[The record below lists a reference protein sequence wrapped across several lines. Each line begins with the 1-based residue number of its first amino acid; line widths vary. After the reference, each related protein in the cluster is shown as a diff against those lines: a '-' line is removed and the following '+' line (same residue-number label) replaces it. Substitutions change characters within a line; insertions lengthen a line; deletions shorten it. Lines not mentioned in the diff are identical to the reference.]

1 MQEYDDI
8 IRKFTSSSEQPPQQ
22 KLAEAR
28 QRTEDKLRKRLEN
41 SPYAPYVPPPQSQQP
56 TPSEWDKYRGIG
68 FAKYDHNPFNVF
80 DKVPNPSLWKQSKD
94 FAKDNLASVNQGIHN
109 VVKTGATVADIAGQ
123 VLLTNPKNII
133 NDGLANAEIRLLP
146 KQEEAYTTQ
155 LLNLL
160 GYKPN
165 EHIQALEQTK
175 SLNYHE
181 TKKKIDEE
189 IEKNTGIKKLATAF
203 WQTVKHPSV
212 GIPMGVESIPEMVVT
227 GGSRL
232 GVGVTEAL
240 QTTIHQL
247 SEMIENDLDIDKKSA
262 TALAVNAV
270 VTKVL
275 GDSFKTDVAVDDII
289 SKAVNPANK
298 TATNTSIKQTVKEL
312 GKETLQE
319 MGQEASDNATHQFI
333 HTGNINADEVLAS
346 AGQGG
351 AIGTHL
357 SGIPAVANLL
367 VNAGTNTPS
376 IDNPLK
382 QVPIDRLLDPKD
394 KKFDPAKAFS
404 RAYELS
410 INGETKEQKDTAKEQ
425 MDKAKSWVY
434 DKLAEIDETI
444 ATTSTPEKLEKLH
457 KQKEL
462 LQSKYIEPIENII
475 KAGNNA
481 SLATDSPLRPTDDG
495 FVQDVLKNQEEII
508 AKFNSD
514 NLNYGVTLPPM
525 PSVPSVPEQ
534 EPLAVNPEQPTQSQP
549 VNNNTSFNSNL
560 TQATFFGDSIAVGY
574 KQSYGANQ
582 GIVKG
587 GKDTR
592 WILNSIK
599 DYVTKN
605 PNSLQGQ
612 TVVLSSG
619 YSNTSF
625 GTDYK
630 GRTTKNQR
638 QTALANIKNQIS
650 TLKNAGANV
659 VLLGVADNY
668 NLYGGNGSQM
678 NADLASLAKEQG
690 VYFTGGLGNA
700 KDRVHPNYPKNKI
713 KLPNTNTTTQ
723 QNNQPAITKNSQT
736 YQYNKKA
743 NRKTNAIGMAGNWN
757 SGNIGNM
764 SDATTRRFVA
774 SVLYNE
780 SAGGNI
786 NAVQP
791 TGAYIGKYQLGA
803 GWLVDAGY
811 MSRSAYIK
819 AGLDKMSGAKSANQ
833 GIAKAFL
840 RNKNNWLN
848 GLSYE
853 AFMASHE
860 HQDRAF
866 KIGTENNYNELKRKG
881 LLKGRSELEIAG
893 LLKAAHLGGIG
904 GATKV
909 AKGLKAGK
917 DFTGTSVAGY
927 YNSIVQNTDGL
938 GNQSIAYNGGVSN
951 SDDSAVSTI
960 NQNTELDN
968 TQEELN
974 RLLAQWE
981 QDDTNEALQDEIAK
995 LQTKVEE
1002 LSQKQN
1008 QEQIQTQTQQ
1018 QLDDLKAQTLPKL
1031 VIRYSQMASE
1041 QALDE
1046 INQLQQSGML
1056 DEAQADNL
1064 RRLID
1069 VKIAIKGTN
1078 QDDVNHQITKGRRG
1092 NTNQETNL
1100 GLEDYDKVFT
1110 SAIAGHTP
1118 DTKTIT
1124 RYSRLLDNFSQSHHN
1139 KAQAMQEAYQS
1150 VRGTAN
1156 SVYLIPTQTDNGVEW
1171 QRGSLDDF
1179 NKAKQQDAYPLQ
1191 IHSGSGQFV
1200 DSVVQEALR
1209 IDGFKTAWAD
1219 SLAMLTDGIQPTLK
1233 TNKPSKASKISDDV
1247 NVDTNTVNVGRAGTG
1262 VNTVNLSNVNR
1273 GTAQAG
1279 QDGWLGNPF
1288 NIGAKGGWGVN
1299 NAKEQQNNYAN
1310 LLIQVLKQNEQAR
1323 KEFIKL
1329 QDKQLNS
1336 NYGEAEVIGGLLKA
1350 FKGKDDSQIQTLLN
1364 NYQGYDNDSNSF
1376 DFSPKQEQTAPTQQK
1391 IKQHYTFG
1399 TPQEAKAN
1407 NGFFVGRGKV
1417 GGQFTSLSVAK
1428 RKQELIGKDGWLGN
1442 PFNKNAKDKRYQIK
1456 DNKEGLD
1463 KYAKELKDFLLNNDK
1478 ALDEFL
1484 KLQDVTLYKT
1494 DAVKNGATEAD
1505 VVAQLLDA
1513 LEGKTKSEAKQIIAS
1528 VTGFKDGVLQF
1539 DKSSQAQQEQ
1549 KEQTNDNNH
1558 RDDKV
1563 LTPINEAKRIL
1574 QGKPVAS
1581 VSKTDVPRTGLKD
1594 VEIWAKRIFKEWG
1607 NKAVNPVLGEI
1618 GLSNNSVNNTLNHGK
1633 GLAKFAVF
1641 PTLKIVIEQGAIIHH
1656 GSHLDK
1662 GELIQDFYISA
1673 PVDIDGVENVVTVLV
1688 KNNATNQNMYLH
1700 SVTLKERLMV
1710 AKSSTQQEKS
1720 TVSEDKQPSKERL
1733 LTPLTNQEP
1742 QTASSTAQVKA
1753 TSADIHNILHN
1764 LLTDKSQEQI
1774 QEKDKSTL
1782 FDNLNQQPTKP
1793 HNQSGDEIDL
1803 DYALADANREANDNR
1818 YDDDPF
1824 AHLTDEDVKRAN
1836 EQVEQ
1841 TKERELQRQADE
1853 WELADANDNDDPSSW
1868 DNVDDYYQSEEGQ
1881 QTLKE
1886 SNQPNKHSLKGKV
1899 KVHEQTKE
1907 QQDSLTGVQP
1917 LSQVIDKLGLSADG
1931 LMIVKAINQLY
1942 DLKVSFDGTQ
1952 GKDIIPSDKLLS
1964 HLVAYSTSQVLE
1976 VLKAEVDDKDLQ
1988 KLKSDLSIIRQRLA
2002 KVKVTDKKYKAM
2014 ISHALDND
2022 VNLLGLAV
2030 SNKDFQNLLKQI
2042 EYNESIAKN
2051 LFSKLVYGL
2060 MSVFGIANKTS
2071 VNNLYEKTLTTLGD
2085 LIEFQAIDNSSLKAG
2100 HLSVLQGVTPSVR
2113 QQELQKP
2120 VIGETADNYQN
2131 LIKAGIYQGVKKPLA
2146 RIKNLSLKLAQEGL
2160 SALKEDITKPTDKQL
2175 AQLEHFLAFKEELAD
2190 LLNQALPKQN
2200 YANWDFQDLKEALI
2214 RADTNDRIIDDNLIT
2229 AMALSAYDKI
2239 IADGGKTYHSR
2250 DDVAKLLG
2258 FNPEQVFI
2266 PNKVH
2271 FEFLHI
2277 HAQTP
2282 SFSADLGKQIMSA
2295 LELKQGGDVPSE
2307 TQDRLAS
2314 SLGNWLVSA
2323 LQIGGY
2329 VHIITMP
2336 VNEVDSYKALVTQES
2351 FKENPDNK
2359 STMSFVSFTNVDG
2372 ENKHDVIDEVIEVS
2386 RETGSYLADLFGIPS
2401 SKRFPSLKPNKAVK
2415 KSIRGTKQKVSSDQ
2429 ERKISQ
2435 AQQEPIYINQA
2446 MNKVLTALG
2455 DDVVDKLLGAT
2466 ITEEAVNKLHIS
2478 RRKGAIEK
2486 AQSIKRELDNH
2497 REWSAFVGD
2506 RPFYDTITTAI
2517 NNRMHYDSNVWNFQS
2532 STVQRAFGELANFK
2546 ITIPTQTLELVKDN
2560 KPTLQGLFIRAV
2572 FENAEGT
2579 EDFFKE
2585 RLKHKYPKGWT
2596 VDKIP
2601 SVDFMP
2607 VALEYINQPY
2617 INDAINAILKTQSND
2632 TLTQTDL
2639 QAIERV
2645 VIEWDMGARSLR
2657 ALMEL
2662 GLFSQAL
2669 SNKTDFV
2676 TSLGLGSDGVNNGI
2690 AIASV
2695 LMGIDDPLTLTQIG
2709 LLKQQGFG
2717 SYFDTRTDKHIGDYY
2732 ESFGMEL
2739 QKAINHAVQALDKEG
2754 LVYLEALEYLNNTLK
2769 KRATYKA
2776 IIIPFGYGAGFKRLK
2791 QAAAEQMLGDIISQM
2806 QDIYHSKNQADY
2818 ELLEHHLKVILGNG
2832 FKLGGLDKLLEFEF
2846 DKKQIDKLLDTH
2858 LDFLG
2863 EASEDALN
2871 TYAGEFIKRRNTAI
2885 KLHESASNAF
2895 LTAKDMLLDKAQR
2908 EHQEQVKKQS
2918 SSKVQ
2923 NKALSY
2929 ATLSDKQLDE
2939 LEKVLTPIRPKV
2951 QNIYSLHSNGE
2962 NGIQLTKNERSL
2974 KDENLVGKTKQLHDG
2989 ELVNRTTK
2997 LLTSFSTEIGNGVT
3011 PNSQT
3016 VQSTDSY
3023 ISSEAMVAD
3032 KTVSINVHDAN
3043 IANLDHYPKMAQAQN
3058 KAFFYGTASYH
3069 LGYENIKT
3077 VIDTLVGIDKLGL
3090 DDKQLQTVFKEAL
3103 AGFNLEEFGYDK
3115 KADPV
3120 QALHGILSELIEL
3133 QLNQDAQK
3141 LAMYQSI
3148 GVIHQYAG
3156 EAGEYVLSEQDYEFL
3171 NQEEQKL
3178 GGLKNELKQKLN
3190 QVFGGESKPQNTKSN
3205 PLDKIKNS
3213 QSVIVNEKTK
3223 IDYELNPKSVLAWA
3237 KDNLRGE
3244 TTINDTNEKITIANI
3259 GLKKTLSHDWHN
3271 KAHLKSIAVIPE
3283 LLSNAIFLA
3292 QTPADS
3298 HKTNAKYETY
3308 RYYVVGLK
3316 VDNTDYTVR
3325 LTVGVDKFGNKFYD
3339 HTLTQIEKIKLIDL
3353 VDQSTIGFKTMVDK
3367 PNHLRA
3373 NEIKDTK
3380 LIELLQQALGQ
3391 SAVIGDLR
3399 ENNKNQSQAQDK
3411 NNSFDK
3417 TTDKNP
3423 SQNNTQTN
3431 DNNAYTID
3439 KILDKAKFKKRLDTI
3454 AQKADNSQKA
3464 LYEMLF
3470 PLLPNNLKFASGTLS
3485 NSNAIAGV
3493 VGDTIIFT
3501 DKLQNLSDTDKLRY
3515 INHELI
3521 HAVTEY
3527 GLSKD
3532 SKAKTDL
3539 VKMYE
3544 QLKAKANTANTQKL
3558 TLAFENINEFVAY
3571 GLTDKDVQQFIL
3583 DNLDT
3588 KALGIKAPTKIKNAL
3603 DNFLKAVFSLFG
3615 LNKSSNYRAFVG
3627 TVGKIIEGGLGK
3639 SFEINLQRHSQET
3652 KLTDNQLTPKDKAIE
3667 ILQGK
3672 AIASINQTDVDMP
3685 RQGGFKAITQWA
3697 MGIFAMQG
3705 GKANNPVLGDVLLN
3719 EQSVRDS
3726 LGHGKLNFF
3735 KNLAFPL
3742 VKDVIEQGAIIAKD
3756 TNDLK
3761 EESYFISAPVLMDNK
3776 PNIITVTVH
3785 KDANTQRMY
3794 LHSVTMTEK
3803 LLVAKKDTHLA
3814 DRVSEALDDN
3824 HRTQNSSQINQVGNQ
3839 STIQVSTASS
3849 NLDELGSLQND
3860 GLSGSAVTQN
3870 TKTYGKNG
3878 RISKNHNGSIT
3889 PSEIH
3894 NILHDL
3900 LTSKPNIRYAQKSTV
3915 DHFKQLDRASI
3926 SDDFNNHLD
3935 KLIDRFISPYD
3946 KANITKIDSLASKG
3960 LSNTKLLGL
3969 GLSTKEAYTTQA
3981 LTYVF
3986 ETYFKDNGALSS
3998 NRLEDL
4004 YKNAQKQ
4011 FKRIQDLYPDYAQ
4024 LSPQDKLLAR
4034 NVYQYVFNN
4043 KTKEDNVARFMALVL
4058 ASENFRQ
4065 LIDSHKIQKS
4075 KENNTWFDKIMLSLQ
4090 SVLDWFIGAIY
4101 ASNQSN
4107 SKHIQGL
4114 LTNLAKL
4121 EANSRVT
4128 PLDTLQERY
4137 EQGFNF
4143 TMKPL
4148 NKIIKSSLNFAFN
4161 NELFINSRFGLLQT
4175 VGKAAK
4181 FANAPN
4187 RDEVASDYVARMQ
4200 AGLHSNERMST
4211 LMETLNE
4218 LTLQGVRGKWVDT
4231 VTRITQKLGQI
4242 RQGVET
4248 ETHRVLKASIKGE
4261 ISKTE
4266 RIAVTRSLLKTDL
4279 SSLLTAG
4286 FSLNQVINMLDST
4299 KRQTMKDNYITQLK
4313 EHIKNKA
4320 EFNNTIN
4327 QVNSLGYYMATGNT
4341 SLHYQRNSYNVAKG
4355 VGTWYDRPY
4364 EPSQDK
4370 QQIID
4375 VLATLKALDYAN
4387 DLDIATLKEL
4397 FKREPKA
4404 MQVAL
4409 YAHQAMVK
4417 KGLDDFKH
4425 NPLNYEKGYIAQ
4437 LLNPFT
4443 KVVFVTSQEEQEQLA
4458 KQGFEVIGEIDQDP
4472 LDDLPKSILMIAKNH
4487 HPNNYVSGMLDMY
4500 DTSHKGT
4507 DIYTA
4512 RDNPKTIHKIVN
4524 AKIDKMKQLAQLDPS
4539 QVDPSD
4545 TAGAMIA
4552 NYNADGTIDNYR
4564 YEMSSKAK
4572 ENLLEQD
4579 LDYIHVLSAQN
4590 ANLVYK
4596 PEIKKHQADLAKQV
4610 INDAKNFNKYP
4621 SQYILLDFD
4630 SKDKD
4635 VQRIMRMIPYPFRQE
4650 LVAHFGAGNPIPIH
4664 NTVYNALFGFKA
4676 YSIVEAF
4683 DKLNNEY
4690 ERLNMAERTLVGV
4703 FKLMFGKNARQ
4714 YAFGIERIVQSLMSL
4729 IKEMIVVRSGGVL
4742 LGNIVQNLW
4751 LLAMHGINPLQ
4762 ILKGT
4767 TDAWRNSKRYSNDM
4781 SRLRQLE
4788 VLITTTKNTKQKSAY
4803 QRELK
4808 TVKARLEQN
4817 PMSQF
4822 MEAGMMST
4830 IVEDLAIQGETE
4842 FKSHYEKKLA
4852 TLTDKIPDFIS
4863 KPANFLLINKGSKS
4877 FQLLA
4882 EATQFSDLAAKYVLT
4897 EHIYKQQV
4905 KQGVDKDKAMAKAI
4919 FTAQESFINYDVPTS
4934 RSLDYLNRV
4943 GLMVFTKFFLR
4954 FQKVLTKQA
4963 LHNPATAV
4971 IMNGLAENL
4980 TGTAIYDPFILARL
4994 GNNPF
4999 DGSVFLLD
5007 DALGNL
5013 ITTGL
5018 LF

>member
-1 MQEYDDI
+1 MANDKSIQERFDNTI
-8 IRKFTSSSEQPPQQ
+8 KRFI
-22 KLAEAR
+22 EAR
-28 QRTEDKLRKRLEN
+28 ERNQPTNQVPSTPETIFNNGEMPN
-41 SPYAPYVPPPQSQQP
+41 SATFYNDGNNYGLYSQQQPDP
-56 TPSEWDKYRGIG
+56 TKPIVYEHHTLGD
-68 FAKYDHNPFNVF
+68 
-80 DKVPNPSLWKQSKD
+80 
-94 FAKDNLASVNQGIHN
+94 
-109 VVKTGATVADIAGQ
+109 
-123 VLLTNPKNII
+123 
-133 NDGLANAEIRLLP
+133 RLL
-146 KQEEAYTTQ
+146 QVGRGAVGMLQ
-155 LLNLL
+155 
-160 GYKPN
+160 G
-165 EHIQALEQTK
+165 AV
-175 SLNYHE
+175 
-181 TKKKIDEE
+181 
-189 IEKNTGIKKLATAF
+189 NTA
-203 WQTVKHPSV
+203 
-212 GIPMGVESIPEMVVT
+212 
-227 GGSRL
+227 
-232 GVGVTEAL
+232 VTEADTSL
-240 QTTIHQL
+240 YNINQQDTALGKVGTAVYELTNLTPIGKINQQLGLSKNPKRQINPEL
-247 SEMIENDLDIDKKSA
+247 SETLNNVNNMLGLNQANTWIDNRFSEGSKAKTASFQQELANNTNDKSGLSQWWATIKTYADNPREVTSAVLESSPPILLALALRKPSIALGSGAISEATSSYNDVIMAAEKAGTLNADTLDIARRTALTSVIITLGSGKVASKLGISDLDAGKLSKASIKDYVGSMTSEQVEESLMAVNSTLGQNEATNQPLFKDLSRNVGEANVATFGLTTATHTPSAVFDTGASAANVVSAGIDK
-262 TALAVNAV
+262 
-270 VTKVL
+270 
-275 GDSFKTDVAVDDII
+275 
-289 SKAVNPANK
+289 
-298 TATNTSIKQTVKEL
+298 
-312 GKETLQE
+312 
-319 MGQEASDNATHQFI
+319 
-333 HTGNINADEVLAS
+333 
-346 AGQGG
+346 
-351 AIGTHL
+351 
-357 SGIPAVANLL
+357 
-367 VNAGTNTPS
+367 
-376 IDNPLK
+376 LK

-560 TQATFFGDSIAVGY
+560 TQATFFRDSIAVGY

-723 QNNQPAITKNSQT
+723 QNNQPAITKNNQT

-757 SGNIGNM
+757 AGNIGSM

-819 AGLDKMSGAKSANQ
+819 AGLDKMSGTASAKQ

-981 QDDTNEALQDEIAK
+981 QDTTNEALQDEIAK
-995 LQTKVEE
+995 LQTKVET

-1008 QEQIQTQTQQ
+1008 QEQIQTQPVQAQQ

-1092 NTNQETNL
+1092 NTIQETNL

-1118 DTKTIT
+1118 DTKAIA

-1171 QRGSLDDF
+1171 QHGSLDDF
-1179 NKAKQQDAYPLQ
+1179 NKAKQQNAYPLQ

-1219 SLAMLTDGIQPTLK
+1219 NLAMLGSTA
-1233 TNKPSKASKISDDV
+1233 TNNPSKASKVERSAV
-1247 NVDTNTVNVGRAGTG
+1247 NTDTDTDTDTVNVGRAGTG
-1262 VNTVNLSNVNR
+1262 VDTVSLSNVNR

-1288 NIGAKGGWGVN
+1288 NIGAKGGWGVSDS
-1299 NAKEQQNNYAN
+1299 KEQQSKYAD
-1310 LLIQVLKQNEQAR
+1310 LLIKVLKNNNEAR
-1323 KEFIKL
+1323 DEFIKL

-1364 NYQGYDNDSNSF
+1364 NYQGYDNDTNHF
-1376 DFSPKQEQTAPTQQK
+1376 DFSPKQEQQPAVQPKQLYVSGTA
-1391 IKQHYTFG
+1391 
-1399 TPQEAKAN
+1399 QEAKAN

-1456 DNKEGLD
+1456 DNKESLD

-1494 DAVKNGATEAD
+1494 NEVKNGATEAD

-1513 LEGKTKSEAKQIIAS
+1513 LEGKTKDEAKQIIAS

-1539 DKSSQAQQEQ
+1539 DNSSQVKQEQ

-1558 RDDKV
+1558 REDKV
-1563 LTPINEAKRIL
+1563 LTPTNEAKRIL
-1574 QGKPVAS
+1574 QGKPLAS
-1581 VSKTDVPRTGLKD
+1581 VTKADVPKNSIKEVRD
-1594 VEIWAKRIFKEWG
+1594 WAIAIFNKLS
-1607 NKAVNPVLGEI
+1607 NKANHPILGEI
-1618 GLSNNSVNNTLNHGK
+1618 GLTTKSVRDGIEHGK
-1633 GLAKFAVF
+1633 SQFKFAVF
-1641 PTLKIVIEQGAIIHH
+1641 PALKEVLEKGALIDTRQIDSVGHH
-1656 GSHLDK
+1656 
-1662 GELIQDFYISA
+1662 YISA
-1673 PVDIDGVENVVTVLV
+1673 PVAIDGQVDIVTVLV
-1688 KNNATNQNMYLH
+1688 KTDPKSQRMYIH
-1700 SVTLKERLMV
+1700 SVI
-1710 AKSSTQQEKS
+1710 
-1720 TVSEDKQPSKERL
+1720 SKERL

-1764 LLTDKSQEQI
+1764 LLTDKSQEQT
-1774 QEKDKSTL
+1774 QEKDKPTL

-1824 AHLTDEDVKRAN
+1824 AHLTDEDVKKAN
-1836 EQVEQ
+1836 EQAEQ
-1841 TKERELQRQADE
+1841 TKERELQRQADD
-1853 WELADANDNDDPSSW
+1853 WELANDNDNDDPSSW

-1886 SNQPNKHSLKGKV
+1886 SNQPNKQSLKGKV

-1931 LMIVKAINQLY
+1931 LMIAKAINQLY

-2030 SNKDFQNLLKQI
+2030 SNKDFQQLLKQI
-2042 EYNESIAKN
+2042 EYNESIANN

-2120 VIGETADNYQN
+2120 IIGETADNYQN

-2214 RADTNDRIIDDNLIT
+2214 RADNGDGRVIDDNLIT

-2329 VHIITMP
+2329 VHITTMP

-2351 FKENPDNK
+2351 FTANPDNK
-2359 STMSFVSFTNVDG
+2359 STMSFVSFTNVEG

-2466 ITEEAVNKLHIS
+2466 ITEEEVNKLHIS

-2497 REWSAFVGD
+2497 KEWSAFVGD

-2532 STVQRAFGELANFK
+2532 STIQRAFGELANFK

-2579 EDFFKE
+2579 EDFFKQ

-2601 SVDFMP
+2601 SRDFMP

-2645 VIEWDMGARSLR
+2645 VTEWGMGARSLR

-2695 LMGIDDPLTLTQIG
+2695 LMGIDNPLTLTQIG

-2754 LVYLEALEYLNNTLK
+2754 LVYLQALEYLNNTLK

-2806 QDIYHSKNQADY
+2806 QDIYHSKNQAEY

-2846 DKKQIDKLLDTH
+2846 DKKQTNQLLDTH

-2863 EASEDALN
+2863 EASENALN
-2871 TYAGEFIKRRNTAI
+2871 NYAGEFIKRRNTAI
-2885 KLHESASNAF
+2885 KLHESASKAF
-2895 LTAKDMLLDKAQR
+2895 LTAKDMLLDKAQS

-2918 SSKVQ
+2918 TNKVQ
-2923 NKALSY
+2923 NKALGY

-2951 QNIYSLHSNGE
+2951 QNIYSLHSDGE

-3043 IANLDHYPKMAQAQN
+3043 IGNLDHYPKMAQAQN

-3090 DDKQLQTVFKEAL
+3090 DDKQMQTVFKEAL
-3103 AGFNLEEFGYDK
+3103 AGFNLKEFGYDK

-3133 QLNQDAQK
+3133 QINQDTQK

-3148 GVIHQYAG
+3148 GVVHQYAG

-3178 GGLKNELKQKLN
+3178 GGLKQDLDNTLEQLFAGKSSKDKKATLQAKVNEFVDRALSENDPRGELELFEVSEKEINIARANGLDIAGLTHTLDANALKHAIKKHGNDSSKEKSQRDLTADDLKRIPDVLQGFDKLTVQKKDTNLSSLVYSKQFADGRVEYVERVLETSKKSTPRLITKTVWVKSATGVISSSLPQVSTPDRQGNHNKNSSNTQPINELVNHTGGNYGAELSWGLIGKRFGARRQMHYTLPN
-3190 QVFGGESKPQNTKSN
+3190 QATNKHLTEKGIIGVSLKPAELTNARNKTNELLGTHYQNTPEDNTEVLAYHQVSKADTVFVIASLTKDKLGVDDDTKTAVDLAIK
-3205 PLDKIKNS
+3205 LDKPIYLWDINS
-3213 QSVIVNEKTK
+3213 EQWHKFEDNVFAEYNDTPLLTFNFAGLGTRFISDHKVQDEIYKDWDVNEDYVGDDKAKKAKQAIVDVYQATKETLEGLQESVKEHSTKTK
-3223 IDYELNPKSVLAWA
+3223 
-3237 KDNLRGE
+3237 
-3244 TTINDTNEKITIANI
+3244 T
-3259 GLKKTLSHDWHN
+3259 
-3271 KAHLKSIAVIPE
+3271 
-3283 LLSNAIFLA
+3283 
-3292 QTPADS
+3292 
-3298 HKTNAKYETY
+3298 KTNT
-3308 RYYVVGLK
+3308 
-3316 VDNTDYTVR
+3316 
-3325 LTVGVDKFGNKFYD
+3325 
-3339 HTLTQIEKIKLIDL
+3339 
-3353 VDQSTIGFKTMVDK
+3353 
-3367 PNHLRA
+3367 
-3373 NEIKDTK
+3373 
-3380 LIELLQQALGQ
+3380 
-3391 SAVIGDLR
+3391 
-3399 ENNKNQSQAQDK
+3399 KNQSQTQDTVINIWFGSGENVHLSNLAYRPFTLNDKEYYSVEHYYQTHKSGTFNQRVYSNHRWQGGNVKISGGSVVDKTNNFNIMKQAMLASFKQNPQALEALLATGNATLTHTQDK
-3411 NNSFDK
+3411 GIWKNSFPRLLMEVRDELANEKVFDK
-3417 TTDKNP
+3417 TTDKN
-3423 SQNNTQTN
+3423 SSKNTDQTN

-3439 KILDKAKFKKRLDTI
+3439 KILDKAKFKKRLDAI

-3464 LYEMLF
+3464 LYEMLV

-3493 VGDTIIFT
+3493 VGNTIIFT
-3501 DKLQNLSDTDKLRY
+3501 DKLQNLSDTDKLSY
-3515 INHELI
+3515 VNHELI

-3532 SKAKTDL
+3532 SKAKQDL

-3615 LNKSSNYRAFVG
+3615 LNKSSSYKTFTS
-3627 TVGKIIEGGLGK
+3627 TVDKIIQEGLGK
-3639 SFEINLQRHSQET
+3639 PITTDRVRNSQSVM
-3652 KLTDNQLTPKDKAIE
+3652 KN
-3667 ILQGK
+3667 
-3672 AIASINQTDVDMP
+3672 INQNLIRGTQAMHQVITTKADVKRAMYRNDI
-3685 RQGGFKAITQWA
+3685 GWIDFVWGSTGTLKDNGKTKGA
-3697 MGIFAMQG
+3697 MGISHIIEARMR
-3705 GKANNPVLGDVLLN
+3705 KDNMSYEDVTRMLT
-3719 EQSVRDS
+3719 QSVVETVALGETIDS
-3726 LGHGKLNFF
+3726 YTSANGVQNVKILHNRNFV
-3735 KNLAFPL
+3735 AMR
-3742 VKDVIEQGAIIAKD
+3742 KDKGS
-3756 TNDLK
+3756 NGW
-3761 EESYFISAPVLMDNK
+3761 
-3776 PNIITVTVH
+3776 IITAYELFEDGTGKGDGKTSPTHNQSYSARTDVGASN
-3785 KDANTQRMY
+3785 KESDDD
-3794 LHSVTMTEK
+3794 
-3803 LLVAKKDTHLA
+3803 VAKSKDLTTPTHNSPTL
-3814 DRVSEALDDN
+3814 
-3824 HRTQNSSQINQVGNQ
+3824 HRTDVG
-3839 STIQVSTASS
+3839 AS
-3849 NLDELGSLQND
+3849 DQD
-3860 GLSGSAVTQN
+3860 
-3870 TKTYGKNG
+3870 
-3878 RISKNHNGSIT
+3878 SIT
-3889 PSEIH
+3889 D
-3894 NILHDL
+3894 N
-3900 LTSKPNIRYAQKSTV
+3900 TNIRYAQQSTV

-3946 KANITKIDSLASKG
+3946 KANLTKIDSLANKG
-3960 LSNTKLLGL
+3960 LTNTKLLGL

-4107 SKHIQGL
+4107 SKYIQGL

-4143 TMKPL
+4143 VMKPL

-4200 AGLHSNERMST
+4200 AGLHSNERMSPV
-4211 LMETLNE
+4211 MEALNE
-4218 LTLQGVRGKWVDT
+4218 LTLQGIRGKWVDT
-4231 VTRITQKLGQI
+4231 ATRTIQKLGQI

-4286 FSLNQVINMLDST
+4286 FSLNQVINML
-4299 KRQTMKDNYITQLK
+4299 
-4313 EHIKNKA
+4313 
-4320 EFNNTIN
+4320 F
-4327 QVNSLGYYMATGNT
+4327 
-4341 SLHYQRNSYNVAKG
+4341 
-4355 VGTWYDRPY
+4355 
-4364 EPSQDK
+4364 
-4370 QQIID
+4370 
-4375 VLATLKALDYAN
+4375 
-4387 DLDIATLKEL
+4387 
-4397 FKREPKA
+4397 
-4404 MQVAL
+4404 
-4409 YAHQAMVK
+4409 
-4417 KGLDDFKH
+4417 
-4425 NPLNYEKGYIAQ
+4425 
-4437 LLNPFT
+4437 
-4443 KVVFVTSQEEQEQLA
+4443 
-4458 KQGFEVIGEIDQDP
+4458 
-4472 LDDLPKSILMIAKNH
+4472 
-4487 HPNNYVSGMLDMY
+4487 
-4500 DTSHKGT
+4500 
-4507 DIYTA
+4507 
-4512 RDNPKTIHKIVN
+4512 
-4524 AKIDKMKQLAQLDPS
+4524 
-4539 QVDPSD
+4539 
-4545 TAGAMIA
+4545 
-4552 NYNADGTIDNYR
+4552 
-4564 YEMSSKAK
+4564 
-4572 ENLLEQD
+4572 
-4579 LDYIHVLSAQN
+4579 
-4590 ANLVYK
+4590 
-4596 PEIKKHQADLAKQV
+4596 
-4610 INDAKNFNKYP
+4610 
-4621 SQYILLDFD
+4621 
-4630 SKDKD
+4630 
-4635 VQRIMRMIPYPFRQE
+4635 
-4650 LVAHFGAGNPIPIH
+4650 
-4664 NTVYNALFGFKA
+4664 
-4676 YSIVEAF
+4676 
-4683 DKLNNEY
+4683 
-4690 ERLNMAERTLVGV
+4690 
-4703 FKLMFGKNARQ
+4703 
-4714 YAFGIERIVQSLMSL
+4714 
-4729 IKEMIVVRSGGVL
+4729 
-4742 LGNIVQNLW
+4742 
-4751 LLAMHGINPLQ
+4751 
-4762 ILKGT
+4762 
-4767 TDAWRNSKRYSNDM
+4767 
-4781 SRLRQLE
+4781 
-4788 VLITTTKNTKQKSAY
+4788 
-4803 QRELK
+4803 
-4808 TVKARLEQN
+4808 
-4817 PMSQF
+4817 
-4822 MEAGMMST
+4822 
-4830 IVEDLAIQGETE
+4830 
-4842 FKSHYEKKLA
+4842 
-4852 TLTDKIPDFIS
+4852 
-4863 KPANFLLINKGSKS
+4863 
-4877 FQLLA
+4877 
-4882 EATQFSDLAAKYVLT
+4882 
-4897 EHIYKQQV
+4897 
-4905 KQGVDKDKAMAKAI
+4905 
-4919 FTAQESFINYDVPTS
+4919 
-4934 RSLDYLNRV
+4934 
-4943 GLMVFTKFFLR
+4943 
-4954 FQKVLTKQA
+4954 
-4963 LHNPATAV
+4963 
-4971 IMNGLAENL
+4971 
-4980 TGTAIYDPFILARL
+4980 
-4994 GNNPF
+4994 
-4999 DGSVFLLD
+4999 
-5007 DALGNL
+5007 
-5013 ITTGL
+5013 
-5018 LF
+5018 